1 MVCSDERSIEG
12 KCLYLERADEE
23 RREKE
28 AHLKLKKK
36 NFRDL
41 LKDSNVSTK

>member
-1 MVCSDERSIEG
+1 MKDSIEI
-12 KCLYLERADEE
+12 LERADEE

-28 AHLKLKKK
+28 AQLKLKKK

-41 LKDSNVSTK
+41 LKDSNVSTRYQPSLT